1 MELENI
7 LIYFIIYIVPASL
20 MIAFSFVILTRNVNN
35 IEHWLG
41 FALLNTFTILY
52 MAEFIRHLLPEDYSV
67 SIETYVS
74 TPVGISALSFALH
87 FFWKVS
93 LGNDDFHSSRLPIV
107 FYIPL
112 VTGIL
117 ITLFIERKDLE
128 QPLDVQEIW
137 IYFGQDNANLFAL
150 IGISLFLIPFNWML
164 RKGIKRTH
172 TSQDRLLLTF
182 LAKIMAVSFILI
194 FIVAIPTLQYIFPP
208 KPYQFI
214 GLILGWG
221 IVYSMYKYNFLSPM
235 NKQYETLFNMQFNY
249 ILIFNS
255 NWELTDWN
263 KPSAIFNLKMGMS
276 FEEIFRIYHVEEHI
290 EKFKTMLEKSD
301 GIHEVPLSVDFGDE
315 SGLHHLLVDGKRFI
329 KNRKVAYFYSARDVT
344 NERKA
349 MDQLEY
355 VANYDQLTGVAN
367 RGAFVKFTEQYIV
380 ENPNVPA
387 YFGLIDLDHFK
398 GINDNYG
405 HHVGD
410 QVLQETAEIL
420 KQFVGTTGI
429 VGRLG
434 GDEFVLAIN
443 DMDAFK
449 SVDVLISRLKAFY
462 KINSLIIDDDLIP
475 IVPSVGISI
484 YPSEGKT
491 YDELYMLADERMY
504 QDKNY
509 KKSFVNKEHK

>member
-7 LIYFIIYIVPASL
+7 LIYFITYIVPASL
-20 MIAFSFVILTRNVNN
+20 MIAFSFVILTRNINN

-52 MAEFIRHLLPEDYSV
+52 MSEFIRHLLPEEYSV
-67 SIETYVS
+67 PIETYVS

-93 LGNDDFHSSRLPIV
+93 IGNDDRKVSSLPV
-107 FYIPL
+107 LFYIPL
-112 VTGIL
+112 VAGIL
-117 ITLFIERKDLE
+117 IALFIERTDLE
-128 QPLDVQEIW
+128 KPLDVQEVW
-137 IYFGQDNANLFAL
+137 IYYGQDKASFFAL
-150 IGISLFLIPFNWML
+150 IGSSLFLIPFYWML
-164 RKGIKRTH
+164 RKGIERTH
-172 TSQDRLLLTF
+172 TLQDRQLLTF
-182 LAKIMAVSFILI
+182 LAKVMGISILLILI
-194 FIVAIPTLQYIFPP
+194 LGLPAFHDILPP

-214 GLILGWG
+214 GLIIGWG
-221 IVYSMYKYNFLSPM
+221 IVYCMYKYNFLSPM
-235 NKQYETLFNMQFNY
+235 NKQYETLFNMQSNY

-263 KPSAIFNLKMGMS
+263 EPSAIFNLKTGMS
-276 FEEIFRIYHVEEHI
+276 FEEILRFYHVEEHM
-290 EKFKTMLEKSD
+290 EKFKNMLEKSD
-301 GIHEVPLSVDFGDE
+301 GIHEFPLSVDFGDE

-367 RGAFVKFTEQYIV
+367 RGAFVRFAEQYIAD
-380 ENPNVPA
+380 NPDKPA
-387 YFGLIDLDHFK
+387 YFGLIDLDYFK
-398 GINDNYG
+398 EINDFYG

-410 QVLQETAEIL
+410 QVLQVTANIL
-420 KQFVGTTGI
+420 KQFVGGTGI

-434 GDEFVLAIN
+434 GDEFVLAI
-443 DMDAFK
+443 DDLDTFP
-449 SVDVLISRLKAFY
+449 SDEIIISRLKALFE
-462 KINSLIIDDDLIP
+462 INPLIIDDDLIP
-475 IVPSVGISI
+475 IVPSVGISN
-484 YPSEGKT
+484 YPCEGKN

-504 QDKNY
+504 HDKNT
-509 KKSFVNKEHK
+509 KKSTNQERI

>member
-7 LIYFIIYIVPASL
+7 LIYFITYIVPASL
-20 MIAFSFVILTRNVNN
+20 MLAFSFVILTRNINN

-52 MAEFIRHLLPEDYSV
+52 MSEFIRHLLPEEYSV
-67 SIETYVS
+67 PIETYVS

-93 LGNDDFHSSRLPIV
+93 LGNDDLKSSRMPVL

-112 VTGIL
+112 VAGIL

-128 QPLDVQEIW
+128 KPLDVHEIW
-137 IYFGQDNANLFAL
+137 IYFGQDQASFFAL

-172 TSQDRLLLTF
+172 TSQDRHLLTF
-182 LAKIMAVSFILI
+182 LAKIIAVSFLLIL
-194 FIVAIPTLQYIFPP
+194 IVAIPTLQYMLPP

-235 NKQYETLFNMQFNY
+235 NKQYETLFNMQSSY

-263 KPSAIFNLKMGMS
+263 EPSAIFNLKIGMS
-276 FEEIFRIYHVEEHI
+276 FEEILRIYHVEDHI

-301 GIHEVPLSVDFGDE
+301 GIHEFPLSVDFGDE

-367 RGAFVKFTEQYIV
+367 RGAFVKFAEKYIRD
-380 ENPNVPA
+380 NPDKPA

-398 GINDNYG
+398 GINDYYG

-420 KQFVGTTGI
+420 KQFVGRTGI

-443 DMDAFK
+443 DMDAFQ
-449 SVDVLISRLKAFY
+449 SVDILISRLKALF
-462 KINSLIIDDDLIP
+462 KINALIIDGDLIP

-484 YPSEGKT
+484 FPSEGKT

-504 QDKNY
+504 HDKNA
-509 KKSFVNKEHK
+509 KKSPNQERR